1 MLAPYLSDFDR
12 RMKGKILLGT
22 VKDDVHDIGKNL
34 VAVMLSGVGFDV
46 IDLGINVS
54 GEQFVNQVAEQ
65 KPNILGLS
73 ALLTTTMPEM
83 RNVIEALNKAEFR
96 AWG

>member
-1 MLAPYLSDFDR
+1 
-12 RMKGKILLGT
+12 MKGKILLGT